1 MGAGRARDFR
11 ESELTDRS
19 ARLPRFAALP
29 VGVVV
34 AAQAVILT
42 ALSGRYGFH
51 RDELY
56 FVAAGHRPDWGYV
69 DNPPITPWLAR
80 ASTAVF
86 GETPSGLRVGA
97 TLLGMA
103 TVVVV
108 ALIAREFGGGRGTQL
123 FTAIATALSAYV
135 LVVSHMLATNSADV
149 LLWSLIALFGLK
161 LLRTGDGRWW
171 LAVGAAAGL
180 GMANKWLVLLL
191 LSGLGI
197 GVAVAGPR
205 RVLRTWWLA
214 AGVGVAAVLAAPV
227 VLWQASHGWPM
238 LTVAGGISDDDGGEN
253 RALFVPMQ
261 LVYLSPA
268 LVPVWIAGLVRPW
281 RDPALR
287 WARALAIAYP
297 VVCVELLVLGG
308 KPYYSV
314 PLLLPLVALGAE
326 PALRWLGRGGT
337 TRRILTGAAAAV
349 CAVVSVLT
357 GLPVVP
363 ATALNGP
370 LLAVNK
376 EPGEQVGWPEFAD
389 TVAGAWARIPATER
403 DTAAIVA
410 GNYGEAGALERYGPE
425 RGLPQPYSPHMSYA
439 DWGPPPDRQV
449 GPVLLI
455 GTFERGSAA
464 SRLITGCRVMAK
476 HHNAE
481 GVDNDEEGV
490 MLSLCTLTEPWS
502 TAWPVLRQFY

>member
-1 MGAGRARDFR
+1 MGAGRSPAFR
-11 ESELTDRS
+11 GVGS
-19 ARLPRFAALP
+19 APLPRFAALP
-29 VGVVV
+29 VGIVV
-34 AAQAVILT
+34 AAQAIVLT

-56 FVAAGHRPDWGYV
+56 FVAAGRRPDWGYV
-69 DNPPITPWLAR
+69 DQPPITPWLAR
-80 ASTAVF
+80 ASTALF
-86 GETPSGLRVGA
+86 GETPTGLRVVA

-108 ALIAREFGGGRGTQL
+108 ALIAREVGGGRGAQL
-123 FTAIATALSAYV
+123 FTALATALSAYV
-135 LVVSHMLATNSADV
+135 LTVAHMLATNSADL
-149 LLWSLIALFGLK
+149 LLWSLIALSGLR

-180 GMANKWLVLLL
+180 GLANKWLVLLL

-205 RVLRTWWLA
+205 RVLRTRWLA
-214 AGVGVAAVLAAPV
+214 GGVGIAVVLAAPV
-227 VLWQASHGWPM
+227 VLWQAAHGWPM
-238 LTVAGGISDDDGGEN
+238 LTVAGGISADDGLEN
-253 RALFVPMQ
+253 RLLFVPMQ
-261 LVYLSPA
+261 LVYLSPV
-268 LVPVWIAGLVRPW
+268 LVPVWVAGLVRPW

-297 VVCVELLVLGG
+297 VVCVELLALGG

-326 PALRWLGRGGT
+326 PSLRWLARGGT
-337 TRRILTGAAAAV
+337 VRRALTGAAAAV
-349 CAVVSVLT
+349 CVVVSVLT

-363 ATALNGP
+363 APALGP
-370 LLAVNK
+370 VLAVNK
-376 EPGEQVGWPEFAD
+376 EPGEQVGWPGFTD
-389 TVAGAWARIPATER
+389 TVAGAWAQIPATER
-403 DTAAIVA
+403 DTAVILA
-410 GNYGEAGALERYGPE
+410 GNYGEAGAIERYGPE

-439 DWGPPPDRQV
+439 DWGPPPDRLV

-455 GTFERGSAA
+455 GRIDRGSPAA
-464 SRLITGCRVMAK
+464 KLITGCRPVAK

-481 GVDNDEEGV
+481 GLDNGENGV
-490 MLSLCTLTEPWS
+490 VLSLCGLTRPWS
-502 TAWPVLRQFY
+502 AAWPQLRHYY

>member
-1 MGAGRARDFR
+1 MGAGRD
-11 ESELTDRS
+11 
-19 ARLPRFAALP
+19 LPRFAALP
-29 VGVVV
+29 VGIVV
-34 AAQAVILT
+34 AAQAVVLT

-56 FVAAGHRPDWGYV
+56 FVAAGRRPDWGYV
-69 DNPPITPWLAR
+69 DQPPITPWLAR
-80 ASTAVF
+80 ASTALF
-86 GETPSGLRVGA
+86 GETPTGLRVVA

-108 ALIAREFGGGRGTQL
+108 ALIARESGGGRGVQL
-123 FTAIATALSAYV
+123 FTAIATALSSYV

-149 LLWSLIALFGLK
+149 LLWSLIALFGLR

-205 RVLRTWWLA
+205 RVLRTRWLA
-214 AGVGVAAVLAAPV
+214 AGVGIAVLLAAPV

-238 LTVAGGISDDDGGEN
+238 LTVAGGISEDDGGEN
-253 RALFVPMQ
+253 RLLFVPMQ
-261 LVYLSPA
+261 LVLLSPV

-281 RDPALR
+281 RDPGLR
-287 WARALAIAYP
+287 WARALALAYP
-297 VVCVELLVLGG
+297 VVCAELLVLGG

-326 PALRWLGRGGT
+326 PVLRWLGRGRA
-337 TRRILTGAAAAV
+337 TRRVLTGAAAAV
-349 CAVVSVLT
+349 CVAVSVLI

-363 ATALNGP
+363 AAALNGA
-370 LLAVNK
+370 LLALNK
-376 EPGEQVGWPEFAD
+376 EPGEQVGWPGFAD

-403 DTAAIVA
+403 DTAVILA
-410 GNYGEAGALERYGPE
+410 GNYGEAGALEHYGPA

-455 GTFERGSAA
+455 GRIERGSPA
-464 SRLITGCRVMAK
+464 SRLITGCRAVAV
-476 HHNAE
+476 HRTAE
-481 GVDNDEEGV
+481 GVDNDEDGV
-490 MLSLCTLTEPWS
+490 LLSLCTLTRPWS
-502 TAWPVLRQFY
+502 QAWPQLRHYY

>member
-1 MGAGRARDFR
+1 MGA
-11 ESELTDRS
+11 
-19 ARLPRFAALP
+19 LPRFAALP
-29 VGVVV
+29 IGIVV
-34 AAQAVILT
+34 AGQAVVLT

-56 FVAAGHRPDWGYV
+56 FVAAGRRPDWGYV

-86 GETPSGLRVGA
+86 GETPVGLRVVA

-108 ALIAREFGGGRGTQL
+108 ALIAREFGGGRGVQL
-123 FTAIATALSAYV
+123 FTAIATASSTYV

-149 LLWSLIALFGLK
+149 LLWSVLALFALR

-171 LAVGAAAGL
+171 LAIGAAAGL
-180 GMANKWLVLLL
+180 GLANKWLVLLL
-191 LSGLGI
+191 LSGLGV
-197 GVAVAGPR
+197 GVAVTGPR
-205 RVLRTWWLA
+205 RVLRTRWLA
-214 AGVGVAAVLAAPV
+214 AGVGIALVLAAPV

-238 LTVAGGISDDDGGEN
+238 LTVAGGISEDDGAAN
-253 RALFVPMQ
+253 RLLFVPMQ
-261 LVYLSPA
+261 LVLLSPV

-281 RDPALR
+281 REPGLR
-287 WARALAIAYP
+287 WARPLAVAYP
-297 VVCVELLVLGG
+297 VVCAELLIVGG

-337 TRRILTGAAAAV
+337 ARRVLTGAAAAV
-349 CAVVSVLT
+349 CVAVSVLI

-363 ATALNGP
+363 AAALNGP
-370 LLAVNK
+370 LLAMNK
-376 EPGEQVGWPEFAD
+376 EPGEQVGWPDFAGS
-389 TVAGAWARIPATER
+389 VAGVWQRIPDTER
-403 DTAAIVA
+403 DTAVILA

-425 RGLPQPYSPHMSYA
+425 LGLPQPYSPHMSYA
-439 DWGPPPDRQV
+439 DWGPPPDRLV
-449 GPVLLI
+449 GPVLLV
-455 GTFERGSAA
+455 GRVRPDFPAA
-464 SRLITGCRVMAK
+464 RLITRCRLVAK
-476 HHNAE
+476 HHNAA

-490 MLSLCTLTEPWS
+490 PLSLCEPARPWS
-502 TAWPVLRQFY
+502 EAWPRLRRYY

>member
-1 MGAGRARDFR
+1 MGADRD
-11 ESELTDRS
+11 
-19 ARLPRFAALP
+19 LPRFAALP
-29 VGVVV
+29 VGAVV
-34 AAQAVILT
+34 AVQAVVLT

-56 FVAAGHRPDWGYV
+56 FVAAGRRPDWGYV

-86 GETPSGLRVGA
+86 GETPAGLRVVA

-108 ALIAREFGGGRGTQL
+108 ALIAREFGGGRGVQL

-149 LLWSLIALFGLK
+149 LLWSLIALSGLR

-171 LAVGAAAGL
+171 LAVGAATGL
-180 GMANKWLVLLL
+180 GLANKWLVLLL
-191 LSGLGI
+191 VSGLGV

-214 AGVGVAAVLAAPV
+214 AGAGIALVLAAPV
-227 VLWQASHGWPM
+227 VFWQAAHGWPM
-238 LTVAGGISDDDGGEN
+238 LTVAGGISEDDGAEN
-253 RALFVPMQ
+253 RILFVPMQ
-261 LVYLSPA
+261 LLLLSPV

-281 RDPALR
+281 REPGLR
-287 WARALAIAYP
+287 WARPLAIAYP

-308 KPYYSV
+308 KPYYPV

-326 PALRWLGRGGT
+326 PVLRWLGRGGAP
-337 TRRILTGAAAAV
+337 RRVLTGVAAAV
-349 CAVVSVLT
+349 CAVVSVLV

-363 ATALNGP
+363 VSALNGA
-370 LLAVNK
+370 LLAMNK
-376 EPGEQVGWPEFAD
+376 EPGEQVGWPEFAG
-389 TVAGAWARIPATER
+389 TVAGAWARIPAAER
-403 DTAAIVA
+403 DTAVIFT
-410 GNYGEAGALERYGPE
+410 GNYGEAGALDRYGPE
-425 RGLPQPYSPHMSYA
+425 HGLPPAYSAHMSYA
-439 DWGPPPDRQV
+439 DWGPPPDRLV
-449 GPVLLI
+449 GPVLLVGRI
-455 GTFERGSAA
+455 DRGSPA
-464 SRLITGCRVMAK
+464 SRLITGCRTVAK

-490 MLSLCTLTEPWS
+490 VLSLCTLTRPWS
-502 TAWPVLRQFY
+502 EAWPRLRHYY

>member
-1 MGAGRARDFR
+1 MGAGRA
-11 ESELTDRS
+11 SGS
-19 ARLPRFAALP
+19 LPRFAAVP
-29 VGVVV
+29 VGIAV
-34 AAQAVILT
+34 ALQAVVLT

-56 FVAAGHRPDWGYV
+56 YVAAGKRPDWGYV
-69 DNPPITPWLAR
+69 DQPPITPWLAR
-80 ASTAVF
+80 ASTALF
-86 GETPSGLRVGA
+86 GETPVGLRVVA
-97 TLLGMA
+97 TLLAMA

-108 ALIAREFGGGRGTQL
+108 VLIAREFGGGRGVQL
-123 FTAIATALSAYV
+123 FTAVATVLSTYV
-135 LVVSHMLATNSADV
+135 LAVSHMLATNTADL
-149 LLWSLIALFGLK
+149 LLWSLIGFFGLR

-180 GMANKWLVLLL
+180 GMMNKWLVLLL

-214 AGVGVAAVLAAPV
+214 AGIGVAAVLTAPV

-238 LTVAGGISDDDGGEN
+238 LTVAGGISEDDGVEN
-253 RALFVPMQ
+253 RVLFVPMQ
-261 LVYLSPA
+261 LVYLSPV

-281 RDPALR
+281 RDASVR

-297 VVCVELLVLGG
+297 VVCVELLALGG

-326 PALRWLGRGGT
+326 PALRWLARTGT
-337 TRRILTGAAAAV
+337 VARALTGAAAAV
-349 CAVVSVLT
+349 CVVVSVLT

-363 ATALNGP
+363 ASALNGV

-389 TVAGAWARIPATER
+389 TVAAGWARIPAADK
-403 DTAAIVA
+403 DTAVILA
-410 GNYGEAGALERYGPE
+410 GNYGEAGAIEYYGPE
-425 RGLPQPYSPHMSYA
+425 RGLPQPYSPHMSYY
-439 DWGPPPDRQV
+439 DWGPPPDRLV

-455 GTFERGSAA
+455 GRVDRGSPAA
-464 SRLITGCRVMAK
+464 RLITGCAPVAMQR
-476 HHNAE
+476 NSE

-490 MLSLCTLTEPWS
+490 TVSLCTLTEPWS
-502 TAWPVLRQFY
+502 TAWPVLRHFY

>member
-1 MGAGRARDFR
+1 MGAGRV
-11 ESELTDRS
+11 SGS
-19 ARLPRFAALP
+19 LPRFAALP

-34 AAQAVILT
+34 ALQAVVLT
-42 ALSGRYGFH
+42 LLSGRYGFH

-56 FVAAGHRPDWGYV
+56 FLAAGKRPAWGYV
-69 DNPPITPWLAR
+69 DQPPLTPWLAR
-80 ASTAVF
+80 ASTALF
-86 GETPSGLRVGA
+86 GETPMGLRVAA
-97 TLLGMA
+97 TLLGVA

-108 ALIAREFGGGRGTQL
+108 VLIAREFGGGRSVQVV
-123 FTAIATALSAYV
+123 TAVATALSTYV
-135 LVVSHMLATNSADV
+135 LVVSHMLATNSADT
-149 LLWSLIALFGLK
+149 LLWSLIAFAGLR

-180 GMANKWLVLLL
+180 GMMNKWLVLLL

-205 RVLRTWWLA
+205 RVFRTWWLA
-214 AGVGVAAVLAAPV
+214 AGIGVAAVLTAPV

-253 RALFVPMQ
+253 RVLFVPMQ
-261 LVYLSPA
+261 LVYLSPV

-281 RDPALR
+281 RDTGVR

-297 VVCVELLVLGG
+297 VVCVELLALGG

-326 PALRWLGRGGT
+326 PAVRWLARTGT
-337 TRRILTGAAAAV
+337 VLRASIGVVAAV
-349 CAVVSVLT
+349 CVVVSVLI

-363 ATALNGP
+363 ATALNGV

-376 EPGEQVGWPEFAD
+376 EPGEQVGWPEFAG
-389 TVAGAWARIPATER
+389 TVATAWTQVPDK
-403 DTAAIVA
+403 DTAVILA
-410 GNYGEAGALERYGPE
+410 GNYGEAGALEYYGPE
-425 RGLPQPYSPHMSYA
+425 RGLPQVYSPHMSYA
-439 DWGPPPDRQV
+439 DWGPPPDRLV
-449 GPVLLI
+449 GPVLVI
-455 GTFERGSAA
+455 GRIERGSPA
-464 SRLITGCRVMAK
+464 SRLITGCHAVAT

-481 GVDNDEEGV
+481 GVDNDEDGV
-490 MLSLCTLTEPWS
+490 TISLCDTLTRPWS
-502 TAWPVLRQFY
+502 AAWPQLRRFY

>member
-1 MGAGRARDFR
+1 MGAGR
-11 ESELTDRS
+11 ESGL
-19 ARLPRFAALP
+19 LPRFAAVP
-29 VGVVV
+29 VGIVV
-34 AAQAVILT
+34 ALQAVVLT
-42 ALSGRYGFH
+42 ALSARYGFH

-56 FVAAGHRPDWGYV
+56 FLAAGKRPDWGYV
-69 DNPPITPWLAR
+69 DQPPITPWLAR
-80 ASTAVF
+80 ASTALF
-86 GETPSGLRVGA
+86 GETPMGLRVVA

-108 ALIAREFGGGRGTQL
+108 VLIAREFGGGRGAQV
-123 FTAIATALSAYV
+123 FTAVATALSTYV
-135 LVVSHMLATNSADV
+135 LVVAHMLATNTADV
-149 LLWSLIALFGLK
+149 LLWSLIALFGLR

-180 GMANKWLVLLL
+180 GMMNKWLVLLL

-214 AGVGVAAVLAAPV
+214 AGIGVAAVLTAPV

-238 LTVAGGISDDDGGEN
+238 LTVAGGISEDDGVEN
-253 RALFVPMQ
+253 RVLFVPMQ
-261 LVYLSPA
+261 LVYLSPV
-268 LVPVWIAGLVRPW
+268 LVPVWLAGLVRPW
-281 RDPALR
+281 RDDGLR

-297 VVCVELLVLGG
+297 VVCVELLALGG

-326 PALRWLGRGGT
+326 PVLRWLARTGT
-337 TRRILTGAAAAV
+337 VARALTGVAAAV
-349 CAVVSVLT
+349 CVVVSVLI

-363 ATALNGP
+363 PTALNGV

-376 EPGEQVGWPEFAD
+376 EPGEQVGWPAFAG
-389 TVAGAWARIPATER
+389 TVAAGWAQVPATDK
-403 DTAAIVA
+403 DTAVILA
-410 GNYGEAGALERYGPE
+410 GNYGEAGALEYYGPGV
-425 RGLPQPYSPHMSYA
+425 GLPQAYSPHMSYA
-439 DWGPPPDRQV
+439 DWGPPPDRLV
-449 GPVLLI
+449 GPVVLI
-455 GTFERGSAA
+455 GRVERDSPA
-464 SRLITGCRVMAK
+464 SRLITGCRAVAM

-490 MLSLCTLTEPWS
+490 TVSLCTLTEPWS
-502 TAWPVLRQFY
+502 TAWPTLRHFY

>member
-1 MGAGRARDFR
+1 MGAGRD
-11 ESELTDRS
+11 
-19 ARLPRFAALP
+19 LPRFAALP
-29 VGVVV
+29 VGIVV
-34 AAQAVILT
+34 AVQAVVLT

-56 FVAAGHRPDWGYV
+56 FVAAGRRPDWGYV

-80 ASTAVF
+80 ASTALF
-86 GETPSGLRVGA
+86 GETPTGLRVIA

-108 ALIAREFGGGRGTQL
+108 ALIAREFGGGRGVQL
-123 FTAIATALSAYV
+123 FTAIATALSSYV

-149 LLWSLIALFGLK
+149 LLWSLIAFFGLR

-171 LAVGAAAGL
+171 LAAGAAAGL
-180 GMANKWLVLLL
+180 GLANKWLVLLL

-197 GVAVAGPR
+197 GVAIAGPR

-214 AGVGVAAVLAAPV
+214 AGVGIAAVLAAPV

-238 LTVAGGISDDDGGEN
+238 LTVAGGISEDDGTEN
-253 RALFVPMQ
+253 RLLFVPMQ
-261 LVYLSPA
+261 LLLLSPL

-287 WARALAIAYP
+287 WARPLAIAYP
-297 VVCVELLVLGG
+297 VVCAELLVLGG

-337 TRRILTGAAAAV
+337 LRRVLTGAAAAV
-349 CAVVSVLT
+349 CVAVSVLV

-363 ATALNGP
+363 ASALNGP
-370 LLAVNK
+370 LLAMNK
-376 EPGEQVGWPEFAD
+376 EPGEQVGWPDFAGS
-389 TVAGAWARIPATER
+389 VAGAWRRIPDAER
-403 DTAAIVA
+403 DTAVILA
-410 GNYGEAGALERYGPE
+410 GNYGEAGAIERYGPE
-425 RGLPQPYSPHMSYA
+425 FGLPQPYSAHMSYA
-439 DWGPPPDRQV
+439 DWGPPPDRLV
-449 GPVLLI
+449 GPVLLV
-455 GTFERGSAA
+455 GRVPPGSPA
-464 SRLITGCRVMAK
+464 SRLITGCRAVAK

-490 MLSLCTLTEPWS
+490 VLSLCTLTRPWS
-502 TAWPVLRQFY
+502 QAWPQLRHYY

>member
-1 MGAGRARDFR
+1 M
-11 ESELTDRS
+11 SQ
-19 ARLPRFAALP
+19 LPRFAALP
-29 VGVVV
+29 VGIVV
-34 AAQAVILT
+34 AVQAVVLT

-56 FVAAGHRPDWGYV
+56 FVAAGRRPDWGYV

-80 ASTAVF
+80 ASTALF
-86 GETPSGLRVGA
+86 GETPMGLRVAA

-108 ALIAREFGGGRGTQL
+108 ALIAREFGGGRGVQL
-123 FTAIATALSAYV
+123 FTAISTALSTYV

-149 LLWSLIALFGLK
+149 LLWSLIAFFGLR

-171 LAVGAAAGL
+171 LAVGAATGL
-180 GMANKWLVLLL
+180 GLANKWLVLLL
-191 LSGLGI
+191 LSGLGV

-205 RVLRTWWLA
+205 RVLATWWLA
-214 AGVGVAAVLAAPV
+214 AGAGIAVVLAAPV

-238 LTVAGGISDDDGGEN
+238 LTVAGGISEDDGVEN
-253 RALFVPMQ
+253 RVLFVPMQ
-261 LVYLSPA
+261 LVLLSPV

-281 RDPALR
+281 RDPGLR

-297 VVCVELLVLGG
+297 VVCLELLVLGG

-326 PALRWLGRGGT
+326 PVLRWLGRGGT
-337 TRRILTGAAAAV
+337 VRRALIAAAAAV
-349 CAVVSVLT
+349 CVAVSVLI

-363 ATALNGP
+363 APALNGP
-370 LLAVNK
+370 LLAMNK
-376 EPGEQVGWPEFAD
+376 EPGEQVGWPDFAD
-389 TVAGAWARIPATER
+389 SVAGAWQRIPDTER
-403 DTAAIVA
+403 DTAVILA
-410 GNYGEAGALERYGPE
+410 GNYGEAGAIERYGPE

-439 DWGPPPDRQV
+439 DWGPPPDRLV

-455 GTFERGSAA
+455 GRIQPGTPA
-464 SRLITGCRVMAK
+464 SRLITGCRPVAK
-476 HHNAE
+476 HRNAD
-481 GVDNDEEGV
+481 GVDNDEQGV
-490 MLSLCTLTEPWS
+490 VLSLCSLTRPWS
-502 TAWPVLRQFY
+502 VAWPQLRHYY

>member
-1 MGAGRARDFR
+1 MGAGRV
-11 ESELTDRS
+11 SGS
-19 ARLPRFAALP
+19 LPRFAAVP
-29 VGVVV
+29 VGLVV
-34 AAQAVILT
+34 ALQAVVLT
-42 ALSGRYGFH
+42 LLSGRYGFH

-56 FVAAGHRPDWGYV
+56 FLAAGKRPAWGYV
-69 DNPPITPWLAR
+69 DQPPITPWLAR

-86 GETPSGLRVGA
+86 GETPTGLRVAA

-108 ALIAREFGGGRGTQL
+108 VLIAREFGGGRGVQVC
-123 FTAIATALSAYV
+123 TAVATALSTYV
-135 LVVSHMLATNSADV
+135 LVVSHMLATNSADT
-149 LLWSLIALFGLK
+149 LLWSLIAFAGLR

-180 GMANKWLVLLL
+180 GMMNKWLVLLL

-205 RVLRTWWLA
+205 RVFRTWWLA
-214 AGVGVAAVLAAPV
+214 AGIGVAAVLTAPV

-238 LTVAGGISDDDGGEN
+238 LTVAGGISDDDGSEN
-253 RALFVPMQ
+253 RVLFVPMQ
-261 LVYLSPA
+261 LVYLSPV

-281 RDPALR
+281 RDAGVR

-297 VVCVELLVLGG
+297 VVCVELLALGG

-326 PALRWLGRGGT
+326 PALRWLARTGT
-337 TRRILTGAAAAV
+337 VLRASIGVVTAV
-349 CAVVSVLT
+349 CVVVSVLI

-363 ATALNGP
+363 ATALNGV

-389 TVAGAWARIPATER
+389 TVATAWAQVPDK
-403 DTAAIVA
+403 DTAVILTD
-410 GNYGEAGALERYGPE
+410 NYGEAGALEYYGPE

-439 DWGPPPDRQV
+439 DWGPPPDRLV
-449 GPVLLI
+449 GPVLVI
-455 GTFERGSAA
+455 GRIERGSPA
-464 SRLITGCRVMAK
+464 SRLITGCHAVAT

-481 GVDNDEEGV
+481 GVDNDEDGV
-490 MLSLCTLTEPWS
+490 TISLCDTLTRPWS
-502 TAWPVLRQFY
+502 AAWPQLRRFY